1 MDILVQPDDYM
12 AGYSAIPIRISD
24 SASTITEQYKYVIN
38 ILWDKLQVDSI
49 TYTSQSILGFTS
61 VHNFKKGDTVF
72 IQDSND
78 PNYSGYYIIS
88 QIPSSTQIAINE
100 FLSLGVSNMFIG
112 KVIKYRLRPDLEGEA
127 KIDLSNTIKDF
138 VTQDLEDVNE
148 VYEAPNTVFGYD
160 LSIGT
165 EQRALYYFEDNL
177 FISGGTVGFLNTDI
191 TDPDD
196 VPLNIGDSIY
206 IQQYE
211 DVWNYYDNFFS
222 TGNVGFTSTTQTHNF
237 RTGTTVNVTGQ
248 VTNPSYNGFKTVT
261 SVPDS
266 YSLVTDQPWIVGTP
280 VEGGTIT
287 GMARPE
293 YNGNATVL
301 DIYYE
306 PLLSGV
312 VVATNKIWTDGT
324 SPIGGYIR
332 SLNREEK
339 SIYDIERIN
348 NKKAYNAR
356 FTNLE
361 YSVDAFNEYVVKPI
375 VIPTNPPSDNNISTI
390 LRGTYKHRIEQS
402 TKSWLLVHK
411 EEVDPQY
418 DGEPFFDF
426 YNSNGTL
433 LLKCKLSGSASMYDY
448 HYPVGIDQLLNSTSL
463 VTISGTPLSGI
474 TSDISYYRTYLGD
487 PVNSLIT
494 NTIFFELNDDCSKY
508 DIYHLMWKDKLGS
521 WLSYPFI
528 YLSKHSTE
536 VERKTYYQTE
546 GNWDNDTFGYDSYG
560 RGEKNYFSRS
570 RDKITLNSGWLE
582 DEEVFLMK
590 DLMKSSS
597 VYVQT
602 PDNDLIACMIEEN
615 TIQLKNSLN
624 DQIFNY
630 TFNIRLSGN
639 DIRL

>member
-12 AGYSAIPIRISD
+12 AGYSAIPIRITD
-24 SASTITEQYKYVIN
+24 SASTITEQFKYVIN
-38 ILWDKLQVDSI
+38 ILWDKLQIDSI
-49 TYTSQSILGFTS
+49 TFTTQSILGFTS

-78 PNYSGYYIIS
+78 PSYSGYYIIS
-88 QIPSSTQIAINE
+88 QVPSSTQISINE
-100 FLSLGVSNMFIG
+100 YLNLGISSAFIS

-127 KIDLSNTIKDF
+127 KIDLGNTIKDF
-138 VTQDLEDVNE
+138 LTQNLEDVNE

-165 EQRALYYFEDNL
+165 EQKAIYYFEDNL
-177 FISGGTVGFLNTDI
+177 FVSGAKVGFLNTEI
-191 TDPDD
+191 TDPND
-196 VPLNIGDSIY
+196 VTLNIGDPVF
-206 IQQYE
+206 IQQNE
-211 DVWNYYDNFFS
+211 DVWNYYDNFFN
-222 TGNVGFTSTTQTHNF
+222 TGNVGFTSTTETHNF
-237 RTGTTVNVTGQ
+237 RTGTTVNVRGQ
-248 VTNPSYNGFKTVT
+248 ITNPSYNGFKLVT

-266 YSLVTDQPWIVGTP
+266 SSIVTNQPWIVGTP
-280 VEGGTIT
+280 VEGGVIT

-293 YNGNATVL
+293 YNGNSTIL

-312 VVATNKIWTDGT
+312 VVVTDKTFTDASG
-324 SPIGGYIR
+324 PIGGYIR
-332 SLNREEK
+332 SLNIEE
-339 SIYDIERIN
+339 SSEFDVETIN
-348 NKKAYNAR
+348 DKKAYNAR

-375 VIPTNPPSDNNISTI
+375 TIPNPVEDNNISTI
-390 LRGTYKHRIEQS
+390 LRGTYRHRIEQS

-411 EEVDPQY
+411 EEIGPQY

-426 YNSNGTL
+426 YNTSGTL
-433 LLKCKLSGSASMYDY
+433 LLKCKLTGSTSMYDY
-448 HYPVGIDQLLNSTSL
+448 HYPVGIDQLINSTSL
-463 VTISGTPLSGI
+463 VTITGSSLTGI
-474 TSDISYYRTYLGD
+474 TNDISYYRTYLGD
-487 PVNSLIT
+487 SLNLPIT
-494 NTIFFELNDDCSKY
+494 NTIFFELNDDCSKF

-528 YLSKHSTE
+528 YLSRDSTE

-546 GNWDNDTFGYDSYG
+546 GNWEDNTFGYDSYG

-582 DEEVFLMK
+582 DQEVFLMK

-602 PDNDLIACMIEEN
+602 PDNVLIACMIEEN
-615 TIQLKNSLN
+615 QIQLKKSIN